1 MEFDFHQYL
10 GALDIPES
18 SLLEVGANLRL
29 GEAATV
35 RDDVTEMLKQ
45 FSFLLTIGVFE
56 NVSHKQRS
64 AGFQERRQN
73 SRYTV
78 DVDDMMIRSC
88 ALRDISME
96 NGPVCKRIAYDYDIK
111 LLAVQF
117 GTIAFQLCADGSH
130 LFRGYT
136 LEAYAQIILIDLQ

>member
-1 MEFDFHQYL
+1 MEFDFHRYF

-29 GEAATV
+29 SEAAAM

-45 FSFLLTIGVFE
+45 FSFLLTLIFQ

-64 AGFQERRQN
+64 AGFQEGRQD

-78 DVDDMMIRSC
+78 DVDNMM
-88 ALRDISME
+88 
-96 NGPVCKRIAYDYDIK
+96 V
-111 LLAVQF
+111 
-117 GTIAFQLCADGSH
+117 
-130 LFRGYT
+130 
-136 LEAYAQIILIDLQ
+136 